1 MSYKTITLNVGPQ
14 HPATHGVLRV
24 KIELDGETIVSAKP
38 IIGYL
43 HSGIEKNMEVK
54 TYTQAITMT
63 DRMDYLA
70 PMSNNLVYVMAV
82 EKLMDVE
89 VPPRAQY
96 IRVILTELTRLNSHL
111 VWLGTHATDIG
122 AMTMLLYCFRE
133 REKITQMYE
142 FVSGVRMMS
151 SYFRIGGLDN
161 DVPPGFDVRIKDIL
175 DTFPA
180 KIEEYEG
187 LLTENK
193 IWKNRTIGVG
203 KISAEE
209 AIKSGLSGPLLR
221 ASGVNWDI
229 RKSNPYSSYDHFE
242 FDVPLGENGDTY
254 DRYKCRLEEMR
265 QSLRI
270 IRQALDGLPS
280 GPYITK
286 DRKITPP
293 PKEEALKGMEQLIHH
308 FKFWTEGFKP
318 PKGDVYHSIESP
330 KGEIGCYIVS
340 DGTNKPY
347 RVHFRPPSFVN
358 ISALDKLARGQMV
371 SDLIAIIGSVDI
383 VLGEVDR

>member
-1 MSYKTITLNVGPQ
+1 
-14 HPATHGVLRV
+14 
-24 KIELDGETIVSAKP
+24 
-38 IIGYL
+38 
-43 HSGIEKNMEVK
+43 
-54 TYTQAITMT
+54 
-63 DRMDYLA
+63 
-70 PMSNNLVYVMAV
+70 
-82 EKLMDVE
+82 
-89 VPPRAQY
+89 
-96 IRVILTELTRLNSHL
+96 
-111 VWLGTHATDIG
+111 
-122 AMTMLLYCFRE
+122 
-133 REKITQMYE
+133 
-142 FVSGVRMMS
+142 
-151 SYFRIGGLDN
+151 
-161 DVPPGFDVRIKDIL
+161 PGFDVRIKDIL